1 MGKKHQ
7 IVKFKDIAE
16 KLPELE
22 GKNLEEIAGVL
33 GYRNLE
39 SCRTNLYSLR
49 QSKRINFK
57 VEKWVYSKFE
67 LLDGTVKEE
76 LEDKE
81 LSERGWFLQSLD
93 YYKVAKNAF
102 EIAEDKTVKA
112 ETRQKAERDIL
123 DAMKHIPKKHRA
135 IIYDMMEG

>member
-1 MGKKHQ
+1 MGKRHQ

-39 SCRTNLYSLR
+39 SCRVNFYDLR
-49 QSKRINFK
+49 RNKRLNFE
-57 VEKWVYSKFE
+57 VEKGVYSKFE

-81 LSERGWFLQSLD
+81 LSERGHFL

-135 IIYDMMEG
+135 ILYDMMEG

>member
-1 MGKKHQ
+1 MGKQHQ
-7 IVKFKDIAE
+7 AVKFKDIAE
-16 KLPELE
+16 KLSELE

-39 SCRTNLYSLR
+39 SCRVNFYDLR
-49 QSKRINFK
+49 WNKRLNFE
-57 VEKWVYSKFE
+57 VEKGVYTKFE
-67 LLDGTVKEE
+67 LLDNSIKEE
-76 LEDKE
+76 LEDKK
-81 LSERGWFLQSLD
+81 LSEHGWFLQSLD

-123 DAMKHIPKKHRA
+123 DAMKHIPKKHRV
-135 IIYDMMEG
+135 ILYDMMEG

>member
-1 MGKKHQ
+1 MGK
-7 IVKFKDIAE
+7 
-16 KLPELE
+16 
-22 GKNLEEIAGVL
+22 G
-33 GYRNLE
+33 
-39 SCRTNLYSLR
+39 
-49 QSKRINFK
+49 
-57 VEKWVYSKFE
+57 VYSKFE
-67 LLDGTVKEE
+67 LLDDTVKEE

-81 LSERGWFLQSLD
+81 LSERGHFLQSLD

-135 IIYDMMEG
+135 ILYDMMEG